1 MKRSIKIRQKDAT
14 DCGAACLASV
24 AAWYRLRIPVTQIR
38 QYAGTD
44 RRGTTVSGLIEAA
57 VRIGML
63 AKGVKA
69 GTESLKQIP
78 LPAIAHM
85 KMDSGTLHYVVIC
98 KATDNAVWLMDPAY
112 GKIHK
117 EKTAAFIRK
126 WTGVLILLLPDTS
139 FRPGST
145 IKSVTQRLFQLAS
158 PHTGV
163 MIQAVVGAIVYTA
176 LGLST
181 SLYLRQI
188 VDHVLVYGNIRLLNL
203 LGVIMIV
210 LLVFQVIIGHTRNIF
225 VLRTGQHMD
234 AGLILGYYRHLLQLP
249 QRFFDTMRV
258 GEILSRINDAVK
270 IRLFVNDVAI
280 DIIVNVCIVLFSVSL
295 LFLYHWKLAL
305 ITALILPL
313 YTVIYMLS
321 NRSNRVWQRKLMEGH
336 AALETQLVES
346 LNNIGTIKRLGLE
359 VHTFD
364 RAETHFVHLL
374 RTVYKSSVRILYSGS
389 ASEFVTRLFTIIV
402 LWSGSF
408 FVIGR
413 TMSPGELL
421 SFYALLGYF
430 TGPAVQ
436 LIAVNRQV
444 QDALIA
450 AERLFEIIDLERES
464 GADTGLDLAP
474 DTVQGGIRLD
484 GVHFRYGT
492 RTPVLRGLD
501 MYIPEGT
508 CAGVVG
514 ASGCGKSTLLSLLHK
529 LYPLQAGTI
538 TVGGHDIRYITSTSL
553 RRMVGVV
560 PQHTDLFA
568 GTIAENIAA
577 GDPEPKLQKIVHMA
591 RLLGLHTFI
600 ESLPDHYH
608 TFLEEQGGNLSG
620 GQKQRIAIAR
630 ALYRNPE
637 VLALDEA
644 TSSLDAES
652 EKGVQQALDWYKT
665 QGKTVLVIAHRL
677 TTIKDC
683 DIIFVLHDGVVA
695 EQGTH
700 RELVEKGGM
709 YAAMWSLR

>member
-1 MKRSIKIRQKDAT
+1 MHIRQKDAT
-14 DCGAACLASV
+14 DCGAACLASI
-24 AAWYRLRIPVTQIR
+24 AAWYRLRIPVTKIR

-44 RRGTTVSGLIEAA
+44 RRGTTVAGLIEAA
-57 VRIGML
+57 ACMGLL

-69 GTESLKQIP
+69 ASGSLTQIP

-85 KMDSGTLHYVVIC
+85 KMENGLHHYVVIC
-98 KATDNAVWLMDPAY
+98 KAADGVVWFMDPAY
-112 GKIHK
+112 GKIRK
-117 EKTAAFIRK
+117 EKTEAFVK
-126 WTGVLILLLPDTS
+126 QWTGVLLLLLPDTS
-139 FRPGST
+139 FRPGNAV
-145 IKSVTQRLFQLAS
+145 ISVTRRLFQLVR

-163 MIQAVVGAIVYTA
+163 MIQAVAGAIVYTA

-188 VDHVLVYGNIRLLNL
+188 VDHVLVHGNIRLLNL
-203 LGVIMIV
+203 LGVIMIA
-210 LLVFQVIIGHTRNIF
+210 LLVFQIVIGYIRNIF

-234 AGLILGYYRHLLQLP
+234 AGLILGYYRHLLELP

-295 LFLYHWKLAL
+295 MFLYHWKLAL
-305 ITALILPL
+305 ITVLVLPL
-313 YTVIYMLS
+313 YAVIYIFSNHS
-321 NRSNRVWQRKLMEGH
+321 NRIWQRKLMEGH
-336 AALETQLVES
+336 AALEAQLVES
-346 LNNIGTIKRLGLE
+346 LGSIGTVKRLGLE
-359 VHTFD
+359 PDAFD
-364 RAETHFVHLL
+364 RTEAHFVRLL

-389 ASEFVTRLFTIIV
+389 ASEFVTKLFTIVV

-413 TMSPGELL
+413 AMSPGELL

-436 LIAVNRQV
+436 LIAANRQI

-464 GADTGLDLAP
+464 GDGRGIDLTRDTI
-474 DTVQGGIRLD
+474 QGGIRFA

-501 MYIPEGT
+501 MYIPEGAS
-508 CAGVVG
+508 AGVVG

-529 LYPLQAGTI
+529 LYPPQAGAI
-538 TVGGHDIRYITSTSL
+538 TVGTHDTRYVSNASL
-553 RRMVGVV
+553 RRVIGVV

-568 GTIAENIAA
+568 GTILENIAV
-577 GDPEPKLQKIVHMA
+577 GDPAPDLLKIGHITRV
-591 RLLGLHTFI
+591 LGLHPFI
-600 ESLPDHYH
+600 ESLPDHYY
-608 TFLEEQGGNLSG
+608 TFLEEHGGNLSG
-620 GQKQRIAIAR
+620 GQRQRIAIAR
-630 ALYRNPE
+630 ALYRDPE
-637 VLALDEA
+637 VLALDES

-652 EKGVQQALDWYKT
+652 EKAVQQALAWYKA
-665 QGKTVLVIAHRL
+665 QGKTIVIIAHRL
-677 TTIKDC
+677 TAVRDC
-683 DIIFVLHDGVVA
+683 DIIFVLQDGVVA
-695 EQGTH
+695 EQGSH
-700 RELVEKGGM
+700 RELIRKGGV
-709 YAAMWSLR
+709 YAKMWSLR